1 MELRYATDSNGGV
14 QNIEVCVNDRWWNVV
29 VSDGIK
35 ADISKTAHDFTLE
48 VLTVHFTSVTITWS
62 MQSMVYSKLSVNGYD
77 ISCTAVFEGGIYEAK
92 VPSVDINTD
101 TIEVNGLMSDTM
113 YNCCVTAHIQVNL
126 PIDLIS
132 STCVTSK
139 TLSDLENTNIVVVIL
154 GTCLCVCSL
163 LLLGICAGLV
173 IKASVMKRN
182 SVTNE

>member
-35 ADISKTAHDFTLE
+35 ADISTTAHDFTLE

-77 ISCTAVFEGGIYEAK
+77 ISCTAVFQGGIYEVK

-101 TIEVNGLMSDTM
+101 TI
-113 YNCCVTAHIQVNL
+113 
-126 PIDLIS
+126 
-132 STCVTSK
+132 
-139 TLSDLENTNIVVVIL
+139 
-154 GTCLCVCSL
+154 
-163 LLLGICAGLV
+163 
-173 IKASVMKRN
+173 
-182 SVTNE
+182 